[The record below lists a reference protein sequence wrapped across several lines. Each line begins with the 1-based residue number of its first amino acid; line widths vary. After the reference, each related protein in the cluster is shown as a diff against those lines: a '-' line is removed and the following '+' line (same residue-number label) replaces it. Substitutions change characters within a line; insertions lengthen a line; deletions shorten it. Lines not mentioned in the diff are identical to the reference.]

1 MINYDARFKQK
12 TDTLANWEASNPILL
27 EGELAIVILNN
38 GYSKLKFGNGVDN
51 FNALPYYKEELATQ
65 ESDGLLSAN
74 DKVKVD
80 AMSTIFTSDVEPNAP
95 IGSIWIDT
103 SIGGLELGEEVEY

>member
-1 MINYDARFKQK
+1 LIKITGLLLFKIFSQVLPFVK
-12 TDTLANWEASNPILL
+12 SWCSAQSNR
-27 EGELAIVILNN
+27 E
-38 GYSKLKFGNGVDN
+38 YSKLKFGNGVDN

-103 SIGGLELGEEVEY
+103 SIGGLEIGEEVEY